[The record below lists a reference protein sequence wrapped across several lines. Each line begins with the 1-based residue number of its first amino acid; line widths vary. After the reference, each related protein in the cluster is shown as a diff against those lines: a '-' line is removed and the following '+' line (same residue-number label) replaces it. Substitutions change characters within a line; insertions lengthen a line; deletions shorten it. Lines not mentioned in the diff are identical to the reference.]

1 MSSVAVKENQG
12 VCAVRKNSSSEDPCD
27 IFSLEQPT
35 GRPSILR
42 QSQAD
47 NISKTVNR
55 GAKVCFQT
63 PRRDPV
69 TKRIMSP
76 SRTSRIT
83 SQKNNTNALETHTSS
98 FTDQAVNSTSTT
110 PINMQSNKD
119 SYTDEDMPL
128 QSKGAYTLDLDNL
141 DAINPFQESYKMANS
156 PPKSLLAHSPPK
168 SLLAN
173 SPPKSSVSH
182 VTYELLELDKTAA
195 PVSAPEDDEKV
206 PEVTKT
212 ALDETLPFSP
222 SVENALAECSVN
234 ISSAEATV
242 IIKTENIEKIATDT
256 EESDIMEPLQVYP
269 QIRVMDNHPEAQD
282 LPLPRA
288 GSYNLDFD
296 NLDLLDPFQTGGS
309 KIPNSPLLCKTLAI
323 LNPPL
328 SSQEVKL
335 EPEMLVQAPPT
346 SPDVPAP
353 SQESS
358 TGAPSQE
365 SSTGAPSQESSTGAP
380 SQESSI
386 VTGGSSSASPP
397 KENQMLL
404 EFNFDDGAEVMRKP
418 PPKRLG
424 VKRPTGAKK
433 VPKKTNAAVT
443 EKEPEPKQV
452 SPNNLEQTEP
462 LDIPAAKGSYPFD
475 FDKFDDPDFNPFGT
489 KAKMGNSPPCD
500 IQTSPVLTQTAIPVQ
515 QPEAPAQDEQLEC
528 RSPQAASEN
537 VKIAETERSVTVQQA
552 EDVVSFTASHTNLH
566 HSPAPQ
572 EPEVT
577 VTPEP
582 RPDLQNQTCD
592 FGIPSEDEFVHGA
605 LFMPGGD
612 FDGQIDYLEQ
622 FGSSTFK
629 ESALRKQSLYLKFDP
644 LLKDSPKKTAMESGN
659 SGFSMPRPSLAI
671 RMMEAAKSEG
681 KQKSQCDSMKLLYDL
696 HPPTVDNV
704 VPDPTVLDLL
714 VPTFKQPLKTEDSI
728 IEVLKY
734 SQRDMDA
741 ALQKAD
747 RQAEERQQELKAQ
760 IEAVQLENQHML
772 FIVSEF
778 EATITQLTDE
788 HKQKEDLAKI
798 ELERVLQEKDQLA
811 KDLNDLEQSFS
822 SIVKRL
828 DRCKEVIEGF
838 KKNEETLKQYAQNCM
853 DRLQKEEKRYQALKA
868 HAEEKLD
875 QANKVIAEVRTKQ
888 GAEVATLQIQ
898 LKREQ
903 LKVQSLEKDLEQ
915 KAKEVK
921 DVTELCDELLHKVQK
936 HGF

>member
-1 MSSVAVKENQG
+1 MSSVVVKENQG
-12 VCAVRKNSSSEDPCD
+12 VCAVWKNSSFEDPCD

-35 GRPSILR
+35 GRPSILQ

-63 PRRDPV
+63 PRRNLI

-83 SQKNNTNALETHTSS
+83 SQENGTNALETHTSS
-98 FTDQAVNSTSTT
+98 STDQAVNSTST
-110 PINMQSNKD
+110 PVNMQGNID
-119 SYTDEDMPL
+119 FYTDDDIPI
-128 QSKGAYTLDLDNL
+128 QSKGAYKLDLDNL
-141 DAINPFQESYKMANS
+141 DAINPFQESNKMANS
-156 PPKSLLAHSPPK
+156 PPKSLLANSPSK

-173 SPPKSSVSH
+173 SPPKSYISP
-182 VTYELLELDKTAA
+182 VTYELLESDETAA
-195 PVSAPEDDEKV
+195 PVSAPEDKV
-206 PEVTKT
+206 PEMTET

-234 ISSAEATV
+234 TSSAEATV
-242 IIKTENIEKIATDT
+242 IIKTENIEKIVTDF
-256 EESDIMEPLQVYP
+256 EETDIMEPVQVYP
-269 QIRVMDNHPEAQD
+269 QIRVMDNQPEAQD
-282 LPLPRA
+282 LPLPCA

-328 SSQEVKL
+328 SSQEVKV
-335 EPEMLVQAPPT
+335 EPVMLVQAHPT
-346 SPDVPAP
+346 APDVRAPSQESSTCAP

-358 TGAPSQE
+358 TGAE
-365 SSTGAPSQESSTGAP
+365 
-380 SQESSI
+380 
-386 VTGGSSSASPP
+386 GSSSPSPP
-397 KENQMLL
+397 KVNQMLL
-404 EFNFDDGAEVMRKP
+404 EFHFDDGAEVKRKP

-424 VKRPTGAKK
+424 VKRPTDAKQ
-433 VPKKTNAAVT
+433 VPKNKKSAVT
-443 EKEPEPKQV
+443 DKEPELKQV

-489 KAKMGNSPPCD
+489 KAKMSSSPPCC
-500 IQTSPVLTQTAIPVQ
+500 IQTSPVLTKTAIPVQ
-515 QPEAPAQDEQLEC
+515 QPEAPAQDEQPEC

-537 VKIAETERSVTVQQA
+537 IKIAETESSVTVQQA
-552 EDVVSFTASHTNLH
+552 EDVESFTASHTNLT

-572 EPEVT
+572 DPEVT

-582 RPDLQNQTCD
+582 RPDFQNQTCD

-622 FGSSTFK
+622 FGSSNFK
-629 ESALRKQSLYLKFDP
+629 ESALRKQSLYMKFDP

-659 SGFSMPRPSLAI
+659 YGFSMPRPSLAI

-681 KQKSQCDSMKLLYDL
+681 KQKSQCDSVKLLYNL
-696 HPPTVDNV
+696 PPPTVDNV

-714 VPTFKQPLKTEDSI
+714 VPTFKQPFKMEDSI
-728 IEVLKY
+728 IDVLKY
-734 SQRDMDA
+734 SQRDLDA

-747 RQAEERQQELKAQ
+747 RQAEERQQELKSQ

-778 EATITQLTDE
+778 EATITQLTDK

-798 ELERVLQEKDQLA
+798 EFEQVLQEKDQLA

-853 DRLQKEEKRYQALKA
+853 DRLQKEEKRYHALKA

-875 QANKVIAEVRTKQ
+875 QANKVIAELRTKQ

-915 KAKEVK
+915 KAKEVN